1 MYTDNRDAYRRSF
14 YEAWQKHL
22 HQSPIEPLEA
32 QLIHVMKS
40 HPEYHYLFENPEA
53 LVKQAFEPEE
63 NPFLHMSLHLA
74 IHEQVQMNRP
84 SGISALYQ
92 EAIQKFPSAHEA
104 EHALVTILGQH
115 LWHAQQKGTSPD
127 EATYL
132 NTLRETLA
140 QY

>member
-22 HQSPIEPLEA
+22 HQRPVEPLEA
-32 QLIHVMKS
+32 QLIQVIKT
-40 HPEYHYLFENPEA
+40 HPEYHYLFDNPDA
-53 LVKQAFEPEE
+53 LIAQAFEPEE

-84 SGISALYQ
+84 TGVKALYN
-92 EAIQKFPSAHEA
+92 EALSKFENAHTA
-104 EHALVTILGQH
+104 EHTLVTILAQC
-115 LWHAQQKGTSPD
+115 LWNAQQNGTPPD

-132 NTLRETLA
+132 ETLRETLA
-140 QY
+140 SY